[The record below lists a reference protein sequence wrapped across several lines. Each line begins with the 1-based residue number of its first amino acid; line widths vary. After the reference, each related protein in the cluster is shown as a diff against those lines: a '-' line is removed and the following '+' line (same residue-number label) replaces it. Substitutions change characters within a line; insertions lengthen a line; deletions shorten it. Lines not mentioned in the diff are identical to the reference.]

1 MNHNDNPR
9 KEYQTPANIVSDEK
23 LDHETKMELLER
35 WKADLQSMKDA
46 NAEGSEEN
54 PDSAKREGNLSDE
67 MLLVNKAIETLQDK
81 ANN

>member
-9 KEYQTPANIVSDEK
+9 KEYQTPANIVSDER
-23 LDHETKMELLER
+23 LDHETKMELLES

-46 NAEGSEEN
+46 NSEGSEED
-54 PDSAKREGNLSDE
+54 PDSAKREESLSDE